1 MIASDPPVGEEYT
14 PETQVANCCLL
25 EARRQLG
32 TSTVHR
38 LFDLHFKEEWEC
50 NLGELFDTDFP
61 QPVQDSGRLSQAAWR
76 ALSLVSPVK
85 GLHGEGTPAVYS
97 KEFFEETL
105 TRKPAKIDTR
115 VMSKVFF
122 KEGRTEGVVCYE
134 PCGGLCAGLEMLL
147 RNGINVK
154 KYLYQDISLDSQ
166 AVAIARCTALQRRYP
181 DLLTGMAIQL
191 DSLPCD
197 LRATGVKDL
206 VEVGALREWGPMDYD
221 MWVPMP
227 GPIHRWQ
234 AKGIGG
240 PAQQALLRG
249 GTKMREEVFPY
260 IASIIGTPV
269 SFDAVVAGSYAH
281 RLRAYWSNLFQN
293 HQFNM
298 IMDKVERPKER
309 VVSSILQKG
318 TVVRSKGALHEEE
331 SREVNLEE
339 KAKAM
344 GYDACELR
352 MAVGLDDERLAM
364 TLGLTMDRRA
374 MELLF
379 AVAEASRRGLPHSV
393 ESSHA
398 ENASVTPLRPEGCEV
413 KAVEAHSQQQQAMVA
428 DWVDKS
434 SQYAQKVAKNMG
446 HSNGVTESRAAYF
459 RKLSRAGRLHVIGH
473 LEHGP
478 IGRRCM
484 WVLVFRNPLV
494 RAKMLS
500 GGEAAGIGMFTF
512 SLGKFAS
519 GSIYTDCAEQAL
531 I

>member
-206 VEVGALREWGPMDYD
+206 VELQGDRP
-221 MWVPMP
+221 
-227 GPIHRWQ
+227 
-234 AKGIGG
+234 
-240 PAQQALLRG
+240 PAYILENVSPLAHKP